1 MKSRGLGDVYKRQMY
16 NLLQRGM
23 LYVMNVTLAITAL
36 FIIIIISLLWMVARV
51 LYKDHL
57 SDSPLYIITDK
68 RSMIIGETDDYLKL
82 VHSERSVYL
91 VELNGE
97 FFVNVTGRSY
107 DQVKIGD
114 QVILASGPTTR
125 DFIIKKL

>member
-1 MKSRGLGDVYKRQMY
+1 
-16 NLLQRGM
+16 M

-68 RSMIIGETDDYLKL
+68 RSMIIDETDDYLKL
-82 VHSERSVYL
+82 IHNERSVYL

-97 FFVNVTGRSY
+97 FFVNVTGSSY
-107 DQVKIGD
+107 NQAKIGD
-114 QVILASGPTTR
+114 QVMLASGPTDR
-125 DFIIKKL
+125 DFIIKKI

>member
-1 MKSRGLGDVYKRQMY
+1 MY
-16 NLLQRGM
+16 NLLWRGM

-36 FIIIIISLLWMVARV
+36 FIIIIISLLWMAARV

-57 SDSPLYIITDK
+57 SDSPLFIITDK
-68 RSMIIGETDDYLKL
+68 RSMIIDETDDYLKL
-82 VHSERSVYL
+82 IHNERSIFL

-114 QVILASGPTTR
+114 QVMLASSPTDR

>member
-1 MKSRGLGDVYKRQMY
+1 
-16 NLLQRGM
+16 M

-57 SDSPLYIITDK
+57 SESPLYIITDK
-68 RSMIIGETDDYLKL
+68 RSMIIDETDDYLKL
-82 VHSERSVYL
+82 IHNERSVYL

-97 FFVNVTGRSY
+97 FFVNVTGSSY
-107 DQVKIGD
+107 NQTKIGD
-114 QVILASGPTTR
+114 QVMLASGPTTR

>member
-1 MKSRGLGDVYKRQMY
+1 MY
-16 NLLQRGM
+16 NLLWRGM

-36 FIIIIISLLWMVARV
+36 FIIIIISLLWMVVRV
-51 LYKDHL
+51 LYKDRL
-57 SDSPLYIITDK
+57 AESPLYIITDK
-68 RSMIIGETDDYLKL
+68 RSMTISETDDYLKFINN
-82 VHSERSVYL
+82 ERSVFL

-107 DQVKIGD
+107 NLANIGD
-114 QVILASGPTTR
+114 QVLLASDPNSR

>member
-1 MKSRGLGDVYKRQMY
+1 MY
-16 NLLQRGM
+16 NLLWRGM

-57 SDSPLYIITDK
+57 SDSPLYITDK
-68 RSMIIGETDDYLKL
+68 RSMIIDETDNYLKL
-82 VHSERSVYL
+82 IHNERSIFL

>member
-1 MKSRGLGDVYKRQMY
+1 
-16 NLLQRGM
+16 
-23 LYVMNVTLAITAL
+23 MNVTLAITAL

-68 RSMIIGETDDYLKL
+68 RSMIIDETDNYLKL
-82 VHSERSVYL
+82 IHNERSIFL

-97 FFVNVTGRSY
+97 FFVNVTGSSY
-107 DQVKIGD
+107 NQAKIGD
-114 QVILASGPTTR
+114 QVMLASSPTDR
-125 DFIIKKL
+125 DFIIKKI

>member
-1 MKSRGLGDVYKRQMY
+1 
-16 NLLQRGM
+16 M
-23 LYVMNVTLAITAL
+23 LYVMKVTLAITVI

-57 SDSPLYIITDK
+57 SESPLYIITDK
-68 RSMIIGETDDYLKL
+68 RSMIINESDDYLRMINN
-82 VHSERSVYL
+82 ERSVYL
-91 VELNGE
+91 VELNGD

-107 DQVKIGD
+107 NSVNIGD
-114 QVILASGPTTR
+114 QVMLSSKPSSR

>member
-1 MKSRGLGDVYKRQMY
+1 
-16 NLLQRGM
+16 M
-23 LYVMNVTLAITAL
+23 LYVMNITLAITAL

-68 RSMIIGETDDYLKL
+68 RSMIINETDDYLKIINN
-82 VHSERSVYL
+82 ERSVYL

-97 FFVNVTGRSY
+97 FFVNVTSHSY
-107 DQVKIGD
+107 NLANIGD
-114 QVILASGPTTR
+114 QVMLASEPSSR